1 MHEETSRASLS
12 MMIPRDQTVSSWYTC
27 PLLKTKP
34 HIVYRRQDTDI
45 VGFWWLASRGSFWP
59 RPPQRRLA
67 AQAISVGEPLF
78 GICPGSGLRKPA
90 RRGSRGQDARG
101 GSPRWARPTRWRPA
115 RPCPMMG
122 GFPVG
127 RTVRG
132 SMSDGRPREPQD
144 VRRSR
149 APYLYPTEPDAE
161 YPRTSGPGRVPLSPD
176 NPQRNPGPAPR
187 PERAPAWGDSPPPR
201 SGRRG
206 GPGPRRGGSPP
217 GAPRRGGGGGEVLS
231 RGGVALRRPLPAGGG
246 WASVGR
252 GLGRFLSG
260 GGWASVGRGLG
271 RFLSGGGWASVGRG
285 LGR

>member
-27 PLLKTKP
+27 PLLKTEP

-67 AQAISVGEPLF
+67 AQGLSGGGPLFGVCPGFGARQARARVGSGAFAGGEPLF

-115 RPCPMMG
+115 RPCPLMG

-127 RTVRG
+127 RTG
-132 SMSDGRPREPQD
+132 
-144 VRRSR
+144 
-149 APYLYPTEPDAE
+149 
-161 YPRTSGPGRVPLSPD
+161 
-176 NPQRNPGPAPR
+176 
-187 PERAPAWGDSPPPR
+187 
-201 SGRRG
+201 
-206 GPGPRRGGSPP
+206 
-217 GAPRRGGGGGEVLS
+217 
-231 RGGVALRRPLPAGGG
+231 
-246 WASVGR
+246 
-252 GLGRFLSG
+252 
-260 GGWASVGRGLG
+260 
-271 RFLSGGGWASVGRG
+271 
-285 LGR
+285 